1 MTKYDLGTISR
12 HTVIKRYGGL
22 QLSCFLPWQSSEELA
37 ETKMPIVLNSSNV
50 ENVTKSHIMAS
61 DVHTFVY
68 LWWLYT
74 VTVEL
79 RGNVALLHLL
89 QNGSF
94 SHIITYLKRSF

>member
-1 MTKYDLGTISR
+1 MAAYSYLASYIR
-12 HTVIKRYGGL
+12 LHV
-22 QLSCFLPWQSSEELA
+22 PWQSSEELA
-37 ETKMPIVLNSSNV
+37 ETKMPLVLNSSNV